1 MADVQAPPSHMRTV
15 PGSVNVPVA
24 KFPHPSPTT
33 DVKPEQ
39 VASDVVDL
47 FNKAIDKGDLAAV
60 VDLFD
65 HEGFWRDH
73 LALSWSFQTH
83 RGTSGI
89 QEFLKDCAGSKDGF
103 RLKSISLDKTSDV
116 RKPGMAFL
124 DHDANVP
131 CLVFFFTLQTT
142 VGTGDGVARLI
153 HHDDKWKVFTFY
165 TVLQEIK
172 GHEEAVNSRRDRG
185 VEHGGKPGRKNW
197 VERRQAEAE
206 LEPDIEPAVLIL
218 GAGQAG
224 LTISARLK
232 AIGITSLMVD
242 QNDRIGDNWRK
253 RYHQLVLHDPVWYD
267 HLPYIK
273 FPPQWPVFT
282 PKDKLAEF
290 FESYAKLL
298 ELNAWMKTTITD
310 TQWHEDTRVWDITIR
325 RTLDDGTTQTRTL
338 HPRHVIQATGH
349 SGKKN
354 LPVIRGASSFEG
366 HLLCHSSEFPGARA
380 SVTPGTRAIVVGSCN
395 SGHDIAQDFVE
406 RGYDVTMVQRSTT
419 CVISSEGI
427 TEIALGSLYSETSP
441 PVEEADL
448 LLHSLPASVLKA
460 DQVLITAK
468 QNAMDRDTIDGLERA
483 GFKVD
488 RGPDDAGLLMKYFQ
502 RGGGYYIDVGAS
514 RLIVEGRIK
523 IKQGQEITEVLP
535 QGLRFA
541 DGSELEA
548 DEIVFATGYQNMRT
562 ETRAIFGDQV
572 ADQVGDIW
580 GYNEEGEQRII
591 WTKSGH
597 PGFWFHGGNL
607 ALCRFF
613 SKLLALQIK
622 GLEEGIYQYGDK

>member
-441 PVEEADL
+441 PV
-448 LLHSLPASVLKA
+448 
-460 DQVLITAK
+460 LITAK

-483 GFKVD
+483 GFK
-488 RGPDDAGLLMKYFQ
+488 
-502 RGGGYYIDVGAS
+502 
-514 RLIVEGRIK
+514 
-523 IKQGQEITEVLP
+523 EITEVLP